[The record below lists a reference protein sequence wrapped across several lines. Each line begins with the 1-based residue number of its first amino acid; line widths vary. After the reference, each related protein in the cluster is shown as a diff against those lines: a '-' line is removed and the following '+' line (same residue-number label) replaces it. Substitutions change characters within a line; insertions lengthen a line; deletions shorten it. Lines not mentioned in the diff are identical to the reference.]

1 MDTDG
6 DGQVSK
12 LEYVSFMLVKLG
24 KVEQDEIETILSQ
37 FAKVDA
43 DNSGFLDRE
52 DIELLDHHMSRAR
65 GEHLEE

>member
-1 MDTDG
+1 M
-6 DGQVSK
+6 
-12 LEYVSFMLVKLG
+12 KLG